1 MTNEK
6 TNPMPYRAADA
17 AAMPAAAGAAEAAG
31 PDMAAPVITPDD
43 VARGTEL
50 LRRYKDGKRALEA
63 RIIADEQW
71 YRLRHWQY
79 LRDRRREQGAD
90 VVEPTSAWL
99 FNAIVSKH
107 ADAMDS
113 FPEAVILPRSE
124 QDEPDAKALSAI
136 VPAVLE
142 KTHFEQVWS
151 DAWWYKLK
159 HGCAAYGVFWDS
171 AGSNGLGDVAV
182 RQLDLLNLFW
192 EPGITDIQ
200 ASRNLFVCALMD
212 NDDISAAWPDARP
225 GSCGVELAQYLY
237 DDAVD
242 TSSKS
247 IVVDW
252 YYKKPLPGGG
262 TALHL
267 IKFTGRDL
275 LYASENDPAMAG
287 GFYPHGQY
295 PVVFDVLYPEA
306 GTPCGFGMIAVS
318 KDPQQYIDRL
328 SGNLLEMS
336 MKASTPRFWVKKG
349 CGVNAQEFLDWSKP
363 LVEVEGSI
371 DDERLRQISLYN
383 LDGQWVNM
391 LQLKIDELKETSNS
405 RDVTQGSVSGGVTAA
420 SAIAALQEA
429 GSKSSR
435 DTLRASYRAFELVH
449 DQFAQKHPIPANGGK
464 TIQFRRFAPLG
475 KALTALTEGVTPDGQ
490 SLSMTTVEAAV
501 RQYGGYIQMSDLL
514 LLTAIDNNLTM
525 ATKLLGAQAGRT
537 LDTITREVL
546 VGGDNVQYADESVSA
561 RYLLQGGNASA
572 ADNNYLTV
580 DCIRRAV
587 RALKNANCRRID
599 GAFPV
604 IIHPDV
610 AYDLMNDPKWLAPH
624 QYVDTE
630 HMYEG
635 EIGKIEG
642 CRFVESTEAKI
653 FHAADLAGDSRTL
666 LTAGAVSGK
675 TTFPF
680 DGGTVQAGALVG
692 RQVLIGNACVTVTA
706 NTASSMTVDAAV
718 TAEDNAIIYPGEAG
732 AQGRDVYVT
741 LVLGADGYGTTE
753 ITGGGLEH
761 IVKQLGSAGTGDPLN
776 QRASVGWKA
785 TKVAVRLDDSAI
797 RRIETCST
805 YTE

>member
-1 MTNEK
+1 MENIHMDLRLFDANTQVTTQQSLTEEMK
-6 TNPMPYRAADA
+6 TFYSDYLIDA
-17 AAMPAAAGAAEAAG
+17 A
-31 PDMAAPVITPDD
+31 
-43 VARGTEL
+43 
-50 LRRYKDGKRALEA
+50 
-63 RIIADEQW
+63 
-71 YRLRHWQY
+71 
-79 LRDRRREQGAD
+79 
-90 VVEPTSAWL
+90 EP
-99 FNAIVSKH
+99 
-107 ADAMDS
+107 
-113 FPEAVILPRSE
+113 
-124 QDEPDAKALSAI
+124 
-136 VPAVLE
+136 
-142 KTHFEQVWS
+142 
-151 DAWWYKLK
+151 
-159 HGCAAYGVFWDS
+159 
-171 AGSNGLGDVAV
+171 
-182 RQLDLLNLFW
+182 
-192 EPGITDIQ
+192 
-200 ASRNLFVCALMD
+200 
-212 NDDISAAWPDARP
+212 
-225 GSCGVELAQYLY
+225 
-237 DDAVD
+237 
-242 TSSKS
+242 
-247 IVVDW
+247 
-252 YYKKPLPGGG
+252 
-262 TALHL
+262 
-267 IKFTGRDL
+267 
-275 LYASENDPAMAG
+275 
-287 GFYPHGQY
+287 
-295 PVVFDVLYPEA
+295 
-306 GTPCGFGMIAVS
+306 
-318 KDPQQYIDRL
+318 
-328 SGNLLEMS
+328 
-336 MKASTPRFWVKKG
+336 
-349 CGVNAQEFLDWSKP
+349 
-363 LVEVEGSI
+363 
-371 DDERLRQISLYN
+371 
-383 LDGQWVNM
+383 
-391 LQLKIDELKETSNS
+391 
-405 RDVTQGSVSGGVTAA
+405 
-420 SAIAALQEA
+420 
-429 GSKSSR
+429 
-435 DTLRASYRAFELVH
+435 ELVH

-490 SLSMTTVEAAV
+490 SLSMTIVEPAV
-501 RQYGGYIQMSDLL
+501 RQY
-514 LLTAIDNNLTM
+514 
-525 ATKLLGAQAGRT
+525 GRT

-546 VGGDNVQYADESVSA
+546 VGGDNVQYADEAVSA

>member
-1 MTNEK
+1 MENIHMDLRLFDANTQVTTQQSLTEEMK
-6 TNPMPYRAADA
+6 TFYSDYLIDA
-17 AAMPAAAGAAEAAG
+17 A
-31 PDMAAPVITPDD
+31 
-43 VARGTEL
+43 
-50 LRRYKDGKRALEA
+50 
-63 RIIADEQW
+63 
-71 YRLRHWQY
+71 
-79 LRDRRREQGAD
+79 
-90 VVEPTSAWL
+90 EP
-99 FNAIVSKH
+99 
-107 ADAMDS
+107 
-113 FPEAVILPRSE
+113 
-124 QDEPDAKALSAI
+124 
-136 VPAVLE
+136 
-142 KTHFEQVWS
+142 
-151 DAWWYKLK
+151 
-159 HGCAAYGVFWDS
+159 
-171 AGSNGLGDVAV
+171 
-182 RQLDLLNLFW
+182 
-192 EPGITDIQ
+192 
-200 ASRNLFVCALMD
+200 
-212 NDDISAAWPDARP
+212 
-225 GSCGVELAQYLY
+225 
-237 DDAVD
+237 
-242 TSSKS
+242 
-247 IVVDW
+247 
-252 YYKKPLPGGG
+252 
-262 TALHL
+262 
-267 IKFTGRDL
+267 
-275 LYASENDPAMAG
+275 
-287 GFYPHGQY
+287 
-295 PVVFDVLYPEA
+295 
-306 GTPCGFGMIAVS
+306 
-318 KDPQQYIDRL
+318 
-328 SGNLLEMS
+328 
-336 MKASTPRFWVKKG
+336 
-349 CGVNAQEFLDWSKP
+349 
-363 LVEVEGSI
+363 
-371 DDERLRQISLYN
+371 
-383 LDGQWVNM
+383 
-391 LQLKIDELKETSNS
+391 
-405 RDVTQGSVSGGVTAA
+405 
-420 SAIAALQEA
+420 
-429 GSKSSR
+429 
-435 DTLRASYRAFELVH
+435 ELVH

-475 KALTALTEGVTPDGQ
+475 KALTALTEGATPDGQ